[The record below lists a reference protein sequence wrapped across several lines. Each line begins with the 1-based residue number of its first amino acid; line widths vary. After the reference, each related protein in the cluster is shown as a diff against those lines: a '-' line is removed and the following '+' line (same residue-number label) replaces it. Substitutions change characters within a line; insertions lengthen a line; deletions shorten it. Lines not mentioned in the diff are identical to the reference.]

1 VHALAQYIDF
11 NPPKDNMEPDNL
23 LKAVNSVLPKDIRI
37 LSVLKAEDDF
47 HARYK
52 ALYREYTYF
61 IFNNPVEN
69 PFFLRYSW
77 HIKEHLDIQAM
88 KNIKHLFEGEKD
100 FGFVANEPEHKNCV
114 RKVHFI
120 RIKRI
125 RGFVIINIRAN
136 GFLRGMVRNIVG
148 ILAAFGRNTL
158 KINFSDNIIRSHT
171 ELKSLKAPPNGLF
184 LTKVNYLRGCK

>member
-1 VHALAQYIDF
+1 MAQYIDF
-11 NPPKDNMEPDNL
+11 NPPKGNIEPDNL
-23 LKAVNSVLPKDIRI
+23 LRAINSILPKDIRI
-37 LSVLKAEDDF
+37 LSVHSVEDDF
-47 HARYK
+47 HSRYK

-61 IFNNPVEN
+61 IYNNPTAN
-69 PFFLRYSW
+69 PFFYRYSW
-77 HIKEHLDIQAM
+77 YIKEDLDIKAM
-88 KNIKHLFEGEKD
+88 KSIKYLFEGKKD
-100 FGFVANEPEHKNCV
+100 FGFVANEPGNKNCV
-114 RKVHFI
+114 RNVQFI

-158 KINFSDNIIRSHT
+158 KINFSDNIIRSQT